1 MISKMLMTIE
11 NHNLIQN
18 GETIVVGFSGG
29 PDSLA
34 MLHALYQLK
43 SKFGIKLVAVH
54 VNHRLRGALAD
65 RDEAFVT
72 QTCASMHIP
81 CEIFKVDVAQV
92 ASQMGKSFEEVGREV
107 RYKAFFEIKEKYM
120 ATKVAVAQNRNDV
133 VETFFINLFRGAGID
148 GLASIEYM
156 REGGV
161 IRPLLDVS
169 RDEIERYCSD
179 NALTPCIDHTNNEND
194 YSRNKIR
201 NLLLPMLRASYNPS
215 IDDAIMKTVQIM
227 KTEKQFWKSHV
238 VDLFEQMCEV
248 KRGLININLQGFNG
262 LHMSEKHQLLRA
274 AIKELRGDLINVS
287 YDTIE
292 RVILLDRV
300 GAICEVDAS
309 INVRLASDALVLY
322 DKALSNQTDLKP
334 LNTCLLNVEE
344 RNRFILSRA
353 CVAVDAACIKGEL
366 TVRTRQNGDKYK
378 PLGMKGHKKIQDL
391 FVDEKIPFN
400 DRENIMIVCDEEKI
414 IWVENNRINDCCK
427 ITESTKNIMIMSFRE
442 LVETL

>member
-34 MLHALYQLK
+34 MLHALFHLK
-43 SKFGIKLVAVH
+43 SKLDIRLVAVH
-54 VNHRLRGALAD
+54 VNHMLRGMLAD
-65 RDEAFVT
+65 RDEAFVA
-72 QTCASMHIP
+72 QICAGMQIP
-81 CEIFKVDVAQV
+81 CEIFKVDVAQA
-92 ASQMGKSFEEVGREV
+92 ASQMGKSFEEVGRDV
-107 RYKAFFEIKEKYM
+107 RYKAFFEVKEKYK
-120 ATKVAVAQNRNDV
+120 ASKVAVAQNRNDV
-133 VETFFINLFRGAGID
+133 VETFFINLFRGAGIE

-156 REGGV
+156 REGGI

-169 RDEIERYCSD
+169 RDEVERYCSD
-179 NALTPCIDHTNNEND
+179 NALTPCIDHTNNENE

-201 NLLLPMLRASYNPS
+201 NLLLPTLRASYNPS

-227 KTEKQFWKSHV
+227 KMEKQFWKAHV
-238 VDLFEQMCEV
+238 HELFKKMCEV
-248 KRGLININLQGFNG
+248 ESGLIKIKLIEFNRLQ
-262 LHMSEKHQLLRA
+262 MSEKHQLLRA
-274 AIKELRGDLINVS
+274 AIKDLRGDLINVS

-300 GAICEVDAS
+300 GAICEVDTS
-309 INVRLASDALVLY
+309 INGRLTSDALVLY
-322 DKALSNQTDLKP
+322 DKTRANQTGLKP
-334 LNTCLLNVEE
+334 LNTCFVNVEE
-344 RNRFILSRA
+344 RYKFKLSKS

-366 TVRTRQNGDKYK
+366 TVRTRKNGDKYK

-400 DRENIMIVCDEEKI
+400 ERENIMLVCDEEKI

-442 LVETL
+442 LVESL